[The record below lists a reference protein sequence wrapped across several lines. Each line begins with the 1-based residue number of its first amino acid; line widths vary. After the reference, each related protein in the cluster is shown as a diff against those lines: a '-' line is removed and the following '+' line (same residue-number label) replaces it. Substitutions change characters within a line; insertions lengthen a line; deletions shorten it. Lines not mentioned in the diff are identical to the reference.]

1 MTLKELQTCA
11 TDTLTYF
18 IQTMPD
24 VPFMEDDIVIEFA
37 KRKDMAD
44 RAKALC
50 GIYVPDKKIN
60 ESQSEQFNK
69 TVAANALTGREKSVI
84 LFCTDYKAPKYR
96 FGITPRELF
105 FHEFMHIYCAK
116 SEVDGKHFID
126 IYGSGH
132 TYDEDPENKIYDGQ
146 LNAGYVVWS
155 EFIAHYYAL
164 QKASDDIYDF
174 DEVRPYAYDLL
185 CDVSLAT
192 DELSKGS
199 FSYACAYVLNCTDI
213 EEVLNLPAD
222 LSDDK
227 SEAISYEEKN
237 TAILLD
243 CLRYLYDKLQTDKP
257 WKITEDF
264 ILTLGGKFLMFKVTN
279 SVCLGHINLN

>member
-1 MTLKELQTCA
+1 MTLKKLQTCA

-18 IQTMPD
+18 LQTMPD
-24 VPFMEDDIVIEFA
+24 VPFMEDDVVIEFA
-37 KRKDMAD
+37 KRKDMVD

-50 GIYVPDKKIN
+50 KIYVPDKKFN
-60 ESQSEQFNK
+60 ESQAKQLNT
-69 TVAANALTGREKSVI
+69 TVAANALTGRGKSVV
-84 LFCTDYKAPKYR
+84 LFCTDYKAPKHR
-96 FGITPRELF
+96 FGIKPPVLF

-116 SEVDGKHFID
+116 SEINGEHFID

-132 TYDEDPENKIYDGQ
+132 TYGDDPKEKIYDGQ

-164 QKASDDIYDF
+164 LKVSDDIYDF
-174 DEVRPYAYDLL
+174 SEVRPYAYDLL

-199 FSYACAYVLNCTDI
+199 FSYACAYILNCTDI
-213 EEVLNLPAD
+213 EEVLNSLTD
-222 LSDDK
+222 LSDD
-227 SEAISYEEKN
+227 EPEEISYEEKN
-237 TAILLD
+237 TKALLD
-243 CLRYLYDKLQTDKP
+243 CLRYLHNKLQTDKP

-264 ILTLGGKFLMFKVTN
+264 ILTLGSKFLMFKFTN
-279 SVCLGHINLN
+279 SICLGHINAN